1 MQEQGRQRLLPAFLR
16 GEAAPAAGLWRWR
29 GGACWRAGAPGV
41 CARRG
46 RPQGVHQ
53 SSLTPYCSR
62 SARQTVGRGP
72 RKRRRRRL
80 PTSVG
85 NRPPPRRGRQP
96 TTKPLSACPTRRSA
110 APADGLGPC
119 VLWASARRGA
129 GPVLVRTPGGG
140 MRAARGRGLLAPRR
154 RGRAGFWARPDAV
167 PARRGGRSRQS
178 KASTRSCRRGRA
190 RRARLRRYRRAL
202 SCAHSADRHGAR
214 PPKAGLP
221 ARRARRTSHGQG
233 LWRCGAS
240 GEYRDYY
247 GQAPA

>member
-72 RKRRRRRL
+72 RRRRRRRL

-85 NRPPPRRGRQP
+85 NRPLSRRGRQP
-96 TTKPLSACPTRRSA
+96 TTEPLSACPVRRSA
-110 APADGLGPC
+110 APRVCLPGGTGGNGPAAAREGGLLGPPGRAAC
-119 VLWASARRGA
+119 TAWRDRQERIVRHAVLPTWTGRRRPRRYRRLPPVLTCDKRVQRPSTQGRTARASARR
-129 GPVLVRTPGGG
+129 
-140 MRAARGRGLLAPRR
+140 
-154 RGRAGFWARPDAV
+154 
-167 PARRGGRSRQS
+167 
-178 KASTRSCRRGRA
+178 ASHPQG
-190 RRARLRRYRRAL
+190 
-202 SCAHSADRHGAR
+202 HE
-214 PPKAGLP
+214 PP
-221 ARRARRTSHGQG
+221 
-233 LWRCGAS
+233 
-240 GEYRDYY
+240 
-247 GQAPA
+247 